1 MTFLAN
7 LSVGRKLA
15 LAVIL
20 PLLLLGGMIT
30 VVWNALGEIEE
41 NFAREV
47 RADEVGNRLIEI
59 EVAVNDARVH
69 LRDVINADLA
79 QALDSA
85 EALGA
90 RAMARAESLA
100 REAMTNATSPAVQ
113 AALRDGLE
121 RFREYAEVRQRVI
134 AERRRLLDTRD
145 RFFALGREYGQSF
158 ELAAGE
164 MEFAPAAPEREE
176 RRQRLLSLNRAAT
189 DIRIA
194 LLEELSMADETRRRR
209 VISAAQQMR
218 VYLRPLSSAPPPR
231 MVDLRPLAAQ
241 AEQMAMLAE
250 GVLASLDAIEVLRR
264 TGVVPNRERM
274 EAALAAAAAA
284 MEIEENVS
292 VDRLHASLETA
303 RTTMP
308 LAGALMAVLLV
319 GLGVANARAISRPL
333 TGLAAMVAALAR
345 GEVTDR
351 IAGEGRKDEIG
362 VIAGALRSLQATVT
376 RAFAQGQMLE
386 QVPLGVMVCE
396 PGGTLR
402 ITYAN
407 ATSKAELAKVEKA
420 LPCRAAEIEGQ
431 SVDVLDDPRNPQPLR
446 ALLSDPARL
455 PYTGQLQLGGEVLL
469 LRATAIRDAR
479 GQYLGPMLSWSV
491 ITAQAR
497 LAESFEAE
505 VGAVVAAV
513 ARSATHLQ
521 ESARG
526 MSGSARRSGEEAAA
540 VASASAQAGSSV
552 QAVAA
557 SAEELAASVAEVTRQ
572 VQSGAGVA
580 RDAAEETRRADATI
594 RSLSDA
600 AERIGEVVEL
610 ISSIAGQTNLLA
622 LNATIEAARA
632 GEAGK
637 GFAVVASEVKN
648 LASQT
653 ARATEDIA
661 SQIQS
666 IQGSTAQAV
675 AALRGIGNTVERM
688 NQVTATIAAAVEEQ
702 SAATQEIARSAAQVS
717 EGTQA
722 VSRRIGDVSAAAA
735 ETGQA
740 AASVLEAAGGL
751 SGQAAALRSKA
762 DEFLRS
768 VRAA

>member
-1 MTFLAN
+1 M
-7 LSVGRKLA
+7 
-15 LAVIL
+15 
-20 PLLLLGGMIT
+20 
-30 VVWNALGEIEE
+30 
-41 NFAREV
+41 
-47 RADEVGNRLIEI
+47 
-59 EVAVNDARVH
+59 
-69 LRDVINADLA
+69 
-79 QALDSA
+79 
-85 EALGA
+85 
-90 RAMARAESLA
+90 
-100 REAMTNATSPAVQ
+100 
-113 AALRDGLE
+113 
-121 RFREYAEVRQRVI
+121 
-134 AERRRLLDTRD
+134 
-145 RFFALGREYGQSF
+145 
-158 ELAAGE
+158 
-164 MEFAPAAPEREE
+164 
-176 RRQRLLSLNRAAT
+176 
-189 DIRIA
+189 
-194 LLEELSMADETRRRR
+194 
-209 VISAAQQMR
+209 
-218 VYLRPLSSAPPPR
+218 
-231 MVDLRPLAAQ
+231 
-241 AEQMAMLAE
+241 
-250 GVLASLDAIEVLRR
+250 
-264 TGVVPNRERM
+264 
-274 EAALAAAAAA
+274 
-284 MEIEENVS
+284 
-292 VDRLHASLETA
+292 
-303 RTTMP
+303 
-308 LAGALMAVLLV
+308 
-319 GLGVANARAISRPL
+319 
-333 TGLAAMVAALAR
+333 
-345 GEVTDR
+345 
-351 IAGEGRKDEIG
+351 
-362 VIAGALRSLQATVT
+362 T

-735 ETGQA
+735 ETGGRPPPRCWRRRA
-740 AASVLEAAGGL
+740 ACPARRRRCAARRTSSSAPCGRPERRGGGGVAKSRPRWRNLLRPPRALLTVLPDEPHRAP
-751 SGQAAALRSKA
+751 SRA
-762 DEFLRS
+762 DERPCRRRHA
-768 VRAA
+768 RAGWPPSPST

>member
-1 MTFLAN
+1 MTLLAN

-15 LAVIL
+15 LAAIL
-20 PLLLLGGMIT
+20 PLLLLGGMIA
-30 VVWNALGEIEE
+30 VVWNALGQIEE
-41 NFAREV
+41 NFAQEV
-47 RADEVGNRLIEI
+47 TADQVSSRLIHI
-59 EVAVNDARVH
+59 EVVVNEARVH
-69 LRDVINADLA
+69 LRDVINADMPRDLDRAEGLGA
-79 QALDSA
+79 QAMAKA
-85 EALGA
+85 EN
-90 RAMARAESLA
+90 LA
-100 REAMTNATSPAVQ
+100 REALRDATSPAVQ

-121 RFREYAEVRQRVI
+121 RFREYGEVRQRVI
-134 AERRRLLDTRD
+134 AERRQLLATRD
-145 RFFALGREYGQSF
+145 RFFATGREYERRF

-164 MEFAPAAPEREE
+164 MEFAPASPERDE
-176 RRQRLLSLNRAAT
+176 RRQRLLALNRAAT

-194 LLEELSMADETRRRR
+194 LLEELSMADEARRRR

-218 VYLRPLSSAPPPR
+218 VYLRPLANLPPNP
-231 MVDLRPLAAQ
+231 VDLRPLTAQ
-241 AEQMAMLAE
+241 AEQMAVLAE
-250 GVLASLDAIEVLRR
+250 GVLASLDAIEMLRR

-274 EAALAAAAAA
+274 EAALEAAASA
-284 MEIEENVS
+284 MEIEEQTTVA
-292 VDRLHASLETA
+292 RLNASLEMA
-303 RTTMP
+303 RMAMP
-308 LAGALMAVLLV
+308 LVSAVMAALLI
-319 GLGVANARAISRPL
+319 GLGLMNARAIGRPL
-333 TGLAAMVAALAR
+333 NALSAMVAALAR
-345 GEVTDR
+345 GEVTEK
-351 IAGEGRKDEIG
+351 IAGEGRRDEIG
-362 VIAGALRSLQATVT
+362 IIAGALRSLQATVT

-396 PGGTLR
+396 PGGALR

-407 ATSKAELAKVEKA
+407 ATSKAELARMEKA
-420 LPCRAAEIEGQ
+420 LACKVAELEGQ
-431 SVDVLDDPRNPQPLR
+431 SIDVLNDPRNPQPLR
-446 ALLSDPARL
+446 ALLADPARL
-455 PYTGQLQLGGEVLL
+455 PYAGQIRLGEEVLS

-491 ITAQAR
+491 VTAQAR

-513 ARSATHLQ
+513 ARSATELQ

-526 MSGSARRSGEEAAA
+526 MSGSARRSGEEATA
-540 VASASAQAGSSV
+540 VASASEQAGSSV

-572 VQSGAGVA
+572 VQSGATVA

-594 RSLSDA
+594 RSLSEA

-610 ISSIAGQTNLLA
+610 ISNIAGQTNLLA

-653 ARATEDIA
+653 AKATEEIS

-675 AALRGIGNTVERM
+675 AALRGIGATVERM

-717 EGTQA
+717 DGTQA
-722 VSRRIGDVSAAAA
+722 VSRRIGDVSAAAS